1 MVIALSDSVNVVYET
16 LGRYI
21 DDLCGSIYLGT
32 ARGKAVFYGEV
43 AHPLTPTE
51 DPLPFMNIF
60 YSHGFIEIT
69 AVWGRMDKGA
79 FMVRM
84 VPSRIDVDRITGV
97 IEITFHPADGGTV
110 VVTLHGNPGLAETLR
125 DAARACLKEE
135 GNGEGKLLSSMGQ
148 PLNLITPQDSAKS
161 SFP

>member
-1 MVIALSDSVNVVYET
+1 MGDSVNVVYET

-32 ARGKAVFYGEV
+32 ARGKAVFYGKA

-60 YSHGFIEIT
+60 YSHGLIEIT
-69 AVWGRMDKGA
+69 AVWGRMEKGA
-79 FMVRM
+79 FLVRM

-97 IEITFHPADGGTV
+97 IEITFHPVGGGV
-110 VVTLHGNPGLAETLR
+110 VVITLHGNPGLAETLR
-125 DAARACLKEE
+125 DAAKACRKEE
-135 GNGEGKLLSSMGQ
+135 GKGEGELLSSKGQ